1 MATPILTSE
10 EVRLFMQD
18 REELNTLLLGIRF
31 SPEMIEQA
39 MINTVDYYN
48 LMNPPTGV
56 MYSLETF
63 PYRSLLLLGTAAY
76 LLRSGAINEAANQLS
91 YSADG
96 VQVNDKDK
104 AQIFMSLGQA
114 MQQDFKEL
122 GQQIKMNQN
131 ISQIYGVKHSEYI
144 YRRRY

>member
-1 MATPILTSE
+1 MSTPILTVE

-18 REELNTLLLGIRF
+18 REELNTLILGIRF
-31 SPEMIEQA
+31 TPTMIEQA

-48 LMNPPTGV
+48 LMNPPTGI
-56 MYSLETF
+56 MYTLETF
-63 PYRSLLLLGTAAY
+63 PYRALLLLGATAY
-76 LLRSGAINEAANQLS
+76 LLRSGAINEAANSLA

-96 VQVNDKDK
+96 IQVNDKDK
-104 AQIFMSLGQA
+104 AQIFMSLAQN

-131 ISQIYGVKHSEYI
+131 ISQIYGVKHSEYL

>member
-10 EVRLFMQD
+10 EVRLFLQD
-18 REELNTLLLGIRF
+18 REELNPLLLGVRF
-31 SPEMIEQA
+31 TPEMIEQA

-63 PYRSLLLLGTAAY
+63 PYRSLLLLGTASY

-91 YSADG
+91 YAADG

-104 AQIFMSLGQA
+104 AQVFSSLAQSMQA
-114 MQQDFKEL
+114 DFKEL

-131 ISQIYGVKHSEYI
+131 IAQIYGVKHSEYI

>member
-1 MATPILTSE
+1 MATPILTAE

-18 REELNTLLLGIRF
+18 RAELNTLLLGIRF
-31 SPEMIEQA
+31 TPEMIEQA
-39 MINTVDYYN
+39 MINAVDYYN
-48 LMNPPTGV
+48 LMNPPTGS
-56 MYSLETF
+56 MYTIETF
-63 PYRSLLLLGTAAY
+63 PFRALLLLGTASY
-76 LLRSGAINEAANQLS
+76 LLRSGAINEAANSLS
-91 YSADG
+91 YAADG
-96 VQVNDKDK
+96 IQVNDKDK
-104 AQIFMSLGQA
+104 AQIFMSLSQN

>member
-10 EVRLFMQD
+10 EIRLFLQD
-18 REELNTLLLGIRF
+18 RKELNPLLLGIRF
-31 SPEMIEQA
+31 TTEMIEQA

-56 MYSLETF
+56 MYSVEEF
-63 PYRSLLLLGTAAY
+63 PFRSLLLLGAASY

-104 AQIFMSLGQA
+104 AQIFMSLAQA

-131 ISQIYGVKHSEYI
+131 IAQVYGTKYSEYI

>member
-10 EVRLFMQD
+10 EVRLFLQD
-18 REELNTLLLGIRF
+18 RAELNPLLLGIRF
-31 SPEMIEQA
+31 TPEMIEQA
-39 MINTVDYYN
+39 MLNTVDYYN
-48 LMNPPTGV
+48 LMNPPIGT
-56 MYSLETF
+56 MYSIENF
-63 PYRSLLLLGTAAY
+63 PYRSLLLLGAAAY

-96 VQVNDKDK
+96 IQVNDKDK
-104 AQIFMSLGQA
+104 SQIFMALAENLQK
-114 MQQDFKEL
+114 DFKEL

-131 ISQIYGVKHSEYI
+131 IAQIYGVKHSEYI

>member
-10 EVRLFMQD
+10 EVRLFLQD
-18 REELNTLLLGIRF
+18 REELNPLLLGIRF
-31 SPEMIEQA
+31 TPEMIEQA

-48 LMNPPTGV
+48 LMNPPLGT
-56 MYSLETF
+56 MYSIESF

-76 LLRSGAINEAANQLS
+76 LLRSGAINEAANQLT

-96 VQVNDKDK
+96 IQVNDKDK
-104 AQIFMSLGQA
+104 AQIFMSLAQNL
-114 MQQDFKEL
+114 QQDFKEL

-131 ISQIYGVKHSEYI
+131 IAQIYGVKHSEYI

>member
-1 MATPILTSE
+1 MAAPILTSE
-10 EVRLFMQD
+10 EVRLFLQD
-18 REELNTLLLGIRF
+18 REELNPLLLGIRF
-31 SPEMIEQA
+31 TPEMIEQA

-48 LMNPPTGV
+48 LMNPPTGI
-56 MYSLETF
+56 MYSIESF

-76 LLRSGAINEAANQLS
+76 LLRSGAINEAANQLT

-96 VQVNDKDK
+96 IQVNDKDK
-104 AQIFMSLGQA
+104 AQIFMSLAQNL
-114 MQQDFKEL
+114 QQDFKEL

>member
-10 EVRLFMQD
+10 EVRLFLQD
-18 REELNTLLLGIRF
+18 RSELNPLLLGVRF
-31 SPEMIEQA
+31 TPEMIDQA
-39 MINTVDYYN
+39 MVNTVDYYN
-48 LMNPPTGV
+48 LMNPPTGI
-56 MYSLETF
+56 MYSVEEF

-76 LLRSGAINEAANQLS
+76 LLRSGAINEAANQLT

-104 AQIFMSLGQA
+104 AQIFMSMSQA
-114 MQQDFKEL
+114 LQQEFKEL

-131 ISQIYGVKHSEYI
+131 ISQIYGVKHSEYV
-144 YRRRY
+144 YRRRF

>member
-18 REELNTLLLGIRF
+18 REELNPLLLGIRF
-31 SPEMIEQA
+31 TPEMIEQA
-39 MINTVDYYN
+39 MINAVDYFN
-48 LMNPPTGV
+48 LMNPPTNI
-56 MYSLETF
+56 MYTLETF

-76 LLRSGAINEAANQLS
+76 LLRSGAINEAANQLT
-91 YSADG
+91 YAADG

-104 AQIFMSLGQA
+104 AQVFMSMA
-114 MQQDFKEL
+114 ANMQQDFKEL

>member
-1 MATPILTSE
+1 MATAIITPE
-10 EVRLFMQD
+10 EVRLFLQD
-18 REELNTLLLGIRF
+18 RAELNTLTLGIRF
-31 SPEMIEQA
+31 TPEMIEQA

-56 MYSLETF
+56 MYSVETF
-63 PYRSLLLLGTAAY
+63 PFRSLLLLGTASY
-76 LLRSGAINEAANQLS
+76 LLRSGAINEAANSLS
-91 YSADG
+91 YAADG
-96 VQVNDKDK
+96 IQVNDKDK
-104 AQIFMSLGQA
+104 AQIFMSLSQT

-131 ISQIYGVKHSEYI
+131 IGQIYGVKHSEYI

>member
-1 MATPILTSE
+1 MANPILTSE

-31 SPEMIEQA
+31 TPEMIEQA

-48 LMNPPTGV
+48 LMNPPLGL
-56 MYSLETF
+56 MYSLENF
-63 PYRSLLLLGTAAY
+63 PYRSLLLLGTASY

-91 YSADG
+91 YAADG

-104 AQIFMSLGQA
+104 AQIFMSLA
-114 MQQDFKEL
+114 KDMQTEFKEL

-131 ISQIYGVKHSEYI
+131 IASVYGVKHSEYI

>member
-10 EVRLFMQD
+10 EVRLFLQD
-18 REELNTLLLGIRF
+18 RSELNPLLLGVRF
-31 SPEMIEQA
+31 TPEMIDQA
-39 MINTVDYYN
+39 MVNTVDYYN
-48 LMNPPTGV
+48 LMNPPTGI
-56 MYSLETF
+56 MYSVEEF

-104 AQIFMSLGQA
+104 AQIFMSMSQA
-114 MQQDFKEL
+114 MQQEFKEL

-131 ISQIYGVKHSEYI
+131 ISQIYGVKHSEYV
-144 YRRRY
+144 YRRRF

>member
-10 EVRLFMQD
+10 EVRLFLQD
-18 REELNTLLLGIRF
+18 REELNPLLLGVRF
-31 SPEMIEQA
+31 TPEMIEQA

-56 MYSLETF
+56 MYSLEEF
-63 PYRSLLLLGTAAY
+63 PYRSLLLLGTASY

-96 VQVNDKDK
+96 IQVNDKDK
-104 AQIFMSLGQA
+104 AQIFMSLSQS
-114 MQQDFKEL
+114 MQQEFKEL
-122 GQQIKMNQN
+122 GQQVKMNQN
-131 ISQIYGVKHSEYI
+131 IAQIYGVKHSEYI